1 MSARHSL
8 RCFSRGLALSLSK
21 PYLAVSLWLIQLLLA
36 SVLILPIFFNEIVL
50 EGWLIFKGFN
60 PSAIASLPE
69 K

>member
-1 MSARHSL
+1 LIAATLSGASAFL
-8 RCFSRGLALSLSK
+8 VMFGLKPLS
-21 PYLAVSLWLIQLLLA
+21 PFFT
-36 SVLILPIFFNEIVL
+36 VLILPIFFNEIVL